1 MQAIIMSPATLVG
14 IDLGKHRFHLQ
25 GQDEAGHEVFRKT
38 TRRQRMRMLGKLP
51 SRTMMMEACAGSPG
65 NCSGMR

>member
-38 TRRQRMRMLGKLP
+38 TRRQRMRVRAEMKLIWP
-51 SRTMMMEACAGSPG
+51 QFVQPFVSAIGAI
-65 NCSGMR
+65 